1 MIKMMIAFIRD
12 YFRYKEE
19 VKKHDKWIK
28 KFVRIKGYDINPN
41 KMLYTNLKIWLA
53 EMEKTH
59 RKGKL
64 SKPMDDIAS
73 GRDGIQ
79 LSFF

>member
-28 KFVRIKGYDINPN
+28 KFGIPPVK
-41 KMLYTNLKIWLA
+41 YTI
-53 EMEKTH
+53 EKLF
-59 RKGKL
+59 RYL
-64 SKPMDDIAS
+64 I
-73 GRDGIQ
+73 
-79 LSFF
+79 FV